1 MKMKKKTAV
10 RIIHA
15 LDRFLRFM
23 DYASFAILA
32 AGAGCAAY
40 WVWSVR

>member
-15 LDRFLRFM
+15 IDALLRVG
-23 DYASFAILA
+23 DYASFAVLA
-32 AGAGCAAY
+32 ACAGCAAY
-40 WVWSVR
+40 WLWSVA